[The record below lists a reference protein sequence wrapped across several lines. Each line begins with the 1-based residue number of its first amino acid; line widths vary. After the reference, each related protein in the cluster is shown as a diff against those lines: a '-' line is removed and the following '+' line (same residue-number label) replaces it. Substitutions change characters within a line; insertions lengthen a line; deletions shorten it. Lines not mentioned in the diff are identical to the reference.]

1 MASSTSTP
9 VNSKR
14 HPVLDRVGE
23 GAGAAS
29 PARRRGSQPTMRFTR
44 RQNRSAPGRTVSS
57 SLEHTELVDRAPR
70 SPSNRLVEVLKGSTL
85 EGTGNYTLKRGFR
98 TTRSG

>member
-29 PARRRGSQPTMRFTR
+29 PARRRGSQPAMRFTR
-44 RQNRSAPGRTVSS
+44 RQSRRVPGRTVSPS
-57 SLEHTELVDRAPR
+57 PERTELVERAAR
-70 SPSNRLVEVLKGSTL
+70 SPSNRLVEVLKDSAL

-98 TTRSG
+98 TTRAG